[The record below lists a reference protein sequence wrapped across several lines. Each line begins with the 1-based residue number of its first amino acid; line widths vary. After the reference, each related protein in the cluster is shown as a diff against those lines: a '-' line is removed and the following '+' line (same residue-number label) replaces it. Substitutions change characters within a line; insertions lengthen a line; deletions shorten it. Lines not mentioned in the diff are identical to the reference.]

1 MMDPKLKLLAEK
13 LKDERSKK
21 VVFVAHCVL
30 NENTRYLGGAFRK
43 GCIDEV
49 VDEIQRQG
57 IGIVQMKC
65 PEQKAWG
72 GLLKKYMWQ
81 PMGSRNTILYKLK
94 GVFLPFFIWNT
105 RRIYQKIAREI
116 GAEIKDYLE
125 SGFEVLGIM
134 GIAGSP
140 SCGVTRALDIGKSF
154 EFLANTDMDD
164 LNRKRMNELGVN
176 GLIIEGKGFFIEAI
190 EKDLKKKNINVR
202 FYEHDL
208 SSEIKG
214 EEIKIELSQG

>member
-1 MMDPKLKLLAEK
+1 MVDQKLRLLAEK
-13 LKDERSKK
+13 LKDERGKK
-21 VVFVAHCVL
+21 VVFVAHCIL

-57 IGIVQMKC
+57 IGMVQMKC
-65 PEQKAWG
+65 PEQKGWG
-72 GLLKKYMWQ
+72 GLLKKHMWQ
-81 PMGSRNTILYKLK
+81 PLGSRNTILYKLK
-94 GVFLPFFIWNT
+94 GVFLPCFIWNT
-105 RRIYQKIAREI
+105 RRIYQKIAKEI
-116 GAEIKDYLE
+116 VAEIKDYRE

-140 SCGVTRALDIGKSF
+140 SCGVTRAIDIRKSF
-154 EFLANTDMDD
+154 EFLANTDMDG
-164 LNRKRMNELGVN
+164 LNRKRMNELGVSK
-176 GLIIEGKGFFIEAI
+176 LIIEGRGFFIEAI
-190 EKDLKKKNINVR
+190 EKELKKKNINVR

-214 EEIKIELSQG
+214 EEIKIELSQR

>member
-21 VVFVAHCVL
+21 VVFVAHCIL

-49 VDEIQRQG
+49 VDEMQRQG

-81 PMGSRNTILYKLK
+81 PMSSRNTILYKLK

-140 SCGVTRALDIGKSF
+140 SCGVTRALDIRKSF
-154 EFLANTDMDD
+154 EFLANTDTDD

-176 GLIIEGKGFFIEAI
+176 ELIIEGKGFFIEAI

-214 EEIKIELSQG
+214 EATKVELSRG

>member
-1 MMDPKLKLLAEK
+1 MTDPKLKLLAEK

-21 VVFVAHCVL
+21 VIFVAHCVL

-43 GCIDEV
+43 GCIDEI

-81 PMGSRNTILYKLK
+81 PIGSLNTIFYKLK

-105 RRIYQKIAREI
+105 RRIYQKIAKEI
-116 GAEIKDYLE
+116 VTEIKDYLE
-125 SGFEVLGIM
+125 SGFEVLGII

-140 SCGVTRALDIGKSF
+140 SCGVTRALDIRKSF
-154 EFLANTDMDD
+154 EFLANTDMDGLD
-164 LNRKRMNELGVN
+164 RKRMNELGVEE
-176 GLIIEGKGFFIEAI
+176 LIIEGKGFFIEAI
-190 EKDLKKKNINVR
+190 EKELKKKNINVR

-208 SSEIKG
+208 GSEIKG
-214 EEIKIELSQG
+214 EAIKIALSQG

>member
-140 SCGVTRALDIGKSF
+140 SCGVTRALNIGKSF

>member
-21 VVFVAHCVL
+21 VVFVAHCIL

-49 VDEIQRQG
+49 VDEMQRQG

-81 PMGSRNTILYKLK
+81 PMSSRNTILYKLK

-140 SCGVTRALDIGKSF
+140 SCGVTRALDIRKSF
-154 EFLANTDMDD
+154 EFLANTDTDD

-176 GLIIEGKGFFIEAI
+176 ELIIEGKGPKK
-190 EKDLKKKNINVR
+190 EKHQRQIL
-202 FYEHDL
+202 
-208 SSEIKG
+208 
-214 EEIKIELSQG
+214 

>member
-21 VVFVAHCVL
+21 VVFVAHCIL

-49 VDEIQRQG
+49 VDEMQRQG

-140 SCGVTRALDIGKSF
+140 SCGVTRALDIRKSF
-154 EFLANTDMDD
+154 EFLANTDTDD

-176 GLIIEGKGFFIEAI
+176 ELIIEGKGFFIEAI

-214 EEIKIELSQG
+214 EATKVELSRG

>member
-1 MMDPKLKLLAEK
+1 
-13 LKDERSKK
+13 
-21 VVFVAHCVL
+21 
-30 NENTRYLGGAFRK
+30 
-43 GCIDEV
+43 
-49 VDEIQRQG
+49 
-57 IGIVQMKC
+57 
-65 PEQKAWG
+65 
-72 GLLKKYMWQ
+72 
-81 PMGSRNTILYKLK
+81 
-94 GVFLPFFIWNT
+94 VFLPFFIWNT

-140 SCGVTRALDIGKSF
+140 SCGVTRALDIRKSF
-154 EFLANTDMDD
+154 EFLANTDTDD

-176 GLIIEGKGFFIEAI
+176 ELIIEGKGFFIEAI

-214 EEIKIELSQG
+214 EATKVELSRG